1 MKKDNKKRRKAT
13 IGAVLA
19 AGMTTGAL
27 VIGAGNSANAIN
39 AEKPDLGL
47 TAADMVMID
56 GHEVTV
62 GDMASPDNRRGKTP
76 IANPKKT
83 MYGPRPRVYG
93 PRPPQPT
100 PKQLEQSQD
109 RNDSIMITYYVKY
122 LLLDEL
128 NLDVVSIDSIS
139 SEARFVED
147 LGADS
152 LNIADIL
159 IAIEK
164 KYEITIPDEKLEQL
178 TTVGQLIDY
187 LREEVKNKR
196 LNGKTL

>member
-1 MKKDNKKRRKAT
+1 MKKDNKNRRKAT

-39 AEKPDLGL
+39 AERPELGL

-56 GHEVTV
+56 GHEVTA

-109 RNDSIMITYYVKY
+109 RNDSIMITYYVKD
-122 LLLDEL
+122 LLIIKLH
-128 NLDVVSIDSIS
+128 LDVTDYDSIPA
-139 SEARFVED
+139 EARFVED

-152 LNIADIL
+152 LNIENIIKAV
-159 IAIEK
+159 EK
-164 KYEITIPDEKLEQL
+164 KYNITIPEEKIDQL
-178 TTVGQLIDY
+178 TTVGQLIQY
-187 LREEVKNKR
+187 LLEEKKKQRHNE
-196 LNGKTL
+196 NTI